1 MARQT
6 GPGEVRLLGQAAG
19 PLNGDDTEIELRVGA
34 GCRVLVRSSAATIA
48 LPSPD
53 GGGAA
58 RVRLAA
64 VVGESATVG
73 WLPEPVVAAGS
84 SELELESCWETAG
97 GAELLLREQ
106 LVLGRH
112 GERGGDIRSRLLI
125 RRDGRDLLSQSL
137 DTAILDRSGRFAGV
151 VERVI
156 ASEVRVGARA
166 GEGPAAATSG
176 RGVAMR
182 PEPGLL
188 VASGCG
194 PTVAE
199 AESQLADALSAGD
212 AVVWE

>member
-1 MARQT
+1 MS
-6 GPGEVRLLGQAAG
+6 
-19 PLNGDDTEIELRVGA
+19 
-34 GCRVLVRSSAATIA
+34 VRSSAATIA

-53 GGGAA
+53 GAGPA

-64 VVGESATVG
+64 VVGEAAAVA
-73 WLPEPVVAAGS
+73 WLPKPVVAANAS
-84 SELELESCWETAG
+84 VLELESLWETAG
-97 GAELLLREQ
+97 GAELLLREA

-112 GERGGDIRSRLLI
+112 GEHGGDVRSRLVV

-151 VERVI
+151 VERAI
-156 ASEVRVGARA
+156 STEVRVGARA
-166 GEGPAAATSG
+166 GVGPAAASSG

-194 PTVAE
+194 PTVAD
-199 AESQLADALSAGD
+199 AQAQLAAALAAGE
-212 AVVWE
+212 AGAWG